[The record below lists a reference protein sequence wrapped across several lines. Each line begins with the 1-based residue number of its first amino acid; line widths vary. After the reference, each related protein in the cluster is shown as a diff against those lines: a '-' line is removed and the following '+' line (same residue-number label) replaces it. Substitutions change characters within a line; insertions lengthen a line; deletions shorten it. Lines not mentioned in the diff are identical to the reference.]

1 MCLFLWLLFQD
12 AGVCQLCQLCH
23 GKKIIVLP
31 QRDHIPAGNRAR
43 TSIASGLHRPFI
55 GWLLCDYCVVI
66 VRYIRYVC
74 AIFSYSNHYL
84 YQNVC
89 AAWLLHQPF
98 SIQQRLVVE
107 LFNLVWN
114 PLQRHNKF
122 SKQWNIFQ
130 TLCNNCANLK
140 RISTSSKQNH
150 GVLVDIVSLCQCPFL
165 HGFCAGRA
173 QEVIGSKNSDF
184 YMSMYRSDFF
194 VIEKHK
200 ILKLASR
207 CCKSGFSE
215 NS

>member
-1 MCLFLWLLFQD
+1 MFGLDCRLGCDRVAAALWFFLPWQSWQSWQTPASWNNNHKKRHTF
-12 AGVCQLCQLCH
+12 VC
-23 GKKIIVLP
+23 
-31 QRDHIPAGNRAR
+31 
-43 TSIASGLHRPFI
+43 
-55 GWLLCDYCVVI
+55 
-66 VRYIRYVC
+66 
-74 AIFSYSNHYL
+74 L

-98 SIQQRLVVE
+98 NIQQRLVVE

-122 SKQWNIFQ
+122 SKLWNIFQ

-140 RISTSSKQNH
+140 RISTSSKQNE
-150 GVLVDIVSLCQCPFL
+150 GVLVDIVSLCQCSFL
-165 HGFCAGRA
+165 PGFCAGRA

-194 VIEKHK
+194 VFEKHK

-207 CCKSGFSE
+207 CGKSGFSE